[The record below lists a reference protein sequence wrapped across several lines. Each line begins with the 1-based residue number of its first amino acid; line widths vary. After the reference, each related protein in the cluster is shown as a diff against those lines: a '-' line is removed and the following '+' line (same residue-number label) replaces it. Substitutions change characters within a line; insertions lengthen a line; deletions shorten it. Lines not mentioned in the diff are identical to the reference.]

1 LRGETAFNPLGGL
14 MPGRFRLV
22 MPTLSELALHEA
34 AARALEALLLPPAEF
49 ALASASQSPA
59 HIMGAR
65 ASPSRNAALAL
76 S

>member
-34 AARALEALLLPPAEF
+34 AARAFEALLLPPAEF
-49 ALASASQSPA
+49 AL
-59 HIMGAR
+59 
-65 ASPSRNAALAL
+65 NAEFSGGGGGDIGVSCPTSICRLNT
-76 S
+76 